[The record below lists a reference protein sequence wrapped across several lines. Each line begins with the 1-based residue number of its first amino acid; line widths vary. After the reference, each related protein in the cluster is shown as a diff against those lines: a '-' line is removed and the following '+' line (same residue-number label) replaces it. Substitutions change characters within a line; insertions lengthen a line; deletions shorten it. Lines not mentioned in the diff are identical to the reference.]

1 MNKKVLFAL
10 IMAFGIFGLAACS
23 NDDDVTDEPCSTAW
37 STEIQA
43 EIEGMSL
50 AAQTY
55 ASDPTP
61 ANCEAYR
68 SAAQAYIDALKPYG
82 NCATLTGQSRVQW
95 EEAVAE
101 AEADIAEMDC
111 S

>member
-1 MNKKVLFAL
+1 MNKKVLFVL
-10 IMAFGIFGLAACS
+10 TMAFGILGLAACS

-43 EIEGMSL
+43 EIEAMSL

-68 SAAQAYIDALKPYG
+68 TAAQAYIDALKPYG
-82 NCATLTGQSRVQW
+82 NCATLTGQNRVAW

-101 AEADIAEMDC
+101 AEASIADMDC

>member
-10 IMAFGIFGLAACS
+10 IMAFGILGLAACS
-23 NDDDVTDEPCSTAW
+23 NDDDVTEDPCSTAW
-37 STEIQA
+37 STELQA
-43 EIEGMSL
+43 EIEAMSL

-68 SAAQAYIDALKPYG
+68 TAAQAYIDALKPYG
-82 NCATLTGQSRVQW
+82 NCAVLTGQNRVAW
-95 EEAVAE
+95 EEAVAQ
-101 AEADIAEMDC
+101 AEANLEDMDC